1 MYTTQYRAIG
11 TGRIGNG
18 KSHMTTTIYDDE
30 QRMFRDAFR
39 DFLQREAAPFEA
51 RWRDEGVVSREVW
64 RKAGANGFLA
74 PAVPELYGGIGVTD
88 FRYNA
93 IISEELAYAHISSLG
108 FSVHS
113 DIAVPYLIH
122 LGNEAQKQRW
132 LPRAAAGELIC
143 AIAMTEPNTG
153 SDLQAVQTTAIKQP
167 DGTYLLNGQKTFIT
181 NGYLA
186 GLCIVVAKTNPEAG
200 GRGISLLV
208 VEDGMPGFQHERRL
222 QKMGMPGNDT
232 AELFFEDVRVPA
244 ENLLGE
250 EGKGFIYLMQ
260 ELPQERLI
268 IGVQSIAAAEAAL
281 AVTLDYCRE
290 RTAFG
295 RPIGK
300 FQNSRFKLAEMQTEI
315 TIGRTFADQCI
326 LELNAGT
333 LTTEKASMAKYWLS
347 ELQGRV
353 VDQCVQ
359 LHGGYGYMLEY
370 PIAKLYVDARA
381 SRIYGGTN
389 EIMKEIIG
397 RSLGL

>member
-1 MYTTQYRAIG
+1 
-11 TGRIGNG
+11 
-18 KSHMTTTIYDDE
+18 
-30 QRMFRDAFR
+30 
-39 DFLQREAAPFEA
+39 
-51 RWRDEGVVSREVW
+51 
-64 RKAGANGFLA
+64 
-74 PAVPELYGGIGVTD
+74 
-88 FRYNA
+88 
-93 IISEELAYAHISSLG
+93 EELAYAHISSLG

-113 DIAVPYLIH
+113 DIAVPYLIR

-167 DGTYLLNGQKTFIT
+167 DGSYLLNGQKTFIT